1 MLSVTL
7 EAFSAKVWTS
17 SPDRLS
23 RAGFHRYSP
32 VHEIAAQIPSIELTI
47 AERSQNPFSFESPSY
62 DLRVDMEEPNNDI
75 DTETLQAQVDLAMAQ
90 AQNLVASW
98 LPASSGSLTQ
108 SSSRAAEAE
117 AELQA
122 LLRRPPRYVFPL
134 FFYILLCRMRA
145 LLYLPPHLP
154 FMLPGWAS
162 VRHSQRVMPLRRCV
176 SCRNYRVIK
185 SAPGRRRMVRTQTWW
200 V

>member
-1 MLSVTL
+1 
-7 EAFSAKVWTS
+7 
-17 SPDRLS
+17 
-23 RAGFHRYSP
+23 
-32 VHEIAAQIPSIELTI
+32 
-47 AERSQNPFSFESPSY
+47 
-62 DLRVDMEEPNNDI
+62 MEEPNNDI
-75 DTETLQAQVDLAMAQ
+75 DTETLQAQIDLAMAQ

-108 SSSRAAEAE
+108 SSSHAAEAE

-134 FFYILLCRMRA
+134 
-145 LLYLPPHLP
+145 LLYSTFPHASASLSPPHLP
-154 FMLPGWAS
+154 FILPGWAS

-176 SCRNYRVIK
+176 SCRNYRAVK
-185 SAPGRRRMVRTQTWW
+185 GAPGRWQMVRTQTWW

>member
-1 MLSVTL
+1 VR
-7 EAFSAKVWTS
+7 AS

-47 AERSQNPFSFESPSY
+47 AERSQNSFSFESPSY

-75 DTETLQAQVDLAMAQ
+75 DTETLQAQIDLAMAQ

-122 LLRRPPRYVFPL
+122 LLRRPPRASL
-134 FFYILLCRMRA
+134 S
-145 LLYLPPHLP
+145 PPHLP
-154 FMLPGWAS
+154 FILPGWAS
-162 VRHSQRVMPLRRCV
+162 VHHSQRVMPLRRCV
-176 SCRNYRVIK
+176 SCRNYRAIK